1 MFQILN
7 DRRLQV
13 IFYGG
18 LLVFTFFTI
27 RGLEH
32 RLVFAPSSEWARD
45 LPASATELIFKSPET
60 ITSYKTLNLSETIT
74 SYKTLNLSA
83 AWFPVKG
90 ADRVIVYCH
99 GNAGNVS
106 HRFAV
111 AEFLQSQGWP
121 VLLFDYR
128 GYGKSEGA
136 PDRWGLLSDT
146 RQAIFEA
153 QSLAGTDNVI
163 LYGRSLGAFA
173 ATQCARWASALIL
186 DSPFLSLEEM
196 AKSRGLG
203 WVPSWLKKYHF
214 KNEGFIESV
223 KCPTLILH
231 GSADQIVPFQQ
242 GKRLAELNPEFT
254 EFVEIPGGRHND
266 SRRKGPALEA
276 LKSFINGH

>member
-7 DRRLQV
+7 DRRLRV
-13 IFYGG
+13 IFFVG
-18 LLVFTFFTI
+18 LLVSTFFTI

-45 LPASATELIFKSPET
+45 LPASATELIFTAPEKWRQPY
-60 ITSYKTLNLSETIT
+60 S
-74 SYKTLNLSA
+74 KTLNLSA
-83 AWFPVKG
+83 AWFPVED

-99 GNAGNVS
+99 GNAGNIS

-111 AEFLQSQGWP
+111 AEFFQSLGWP

-128 GYGKSEGA
+128 GYGKSEGT
-136 PDRWGLLSDT
+136 PDRGIQTDT
-146 RQAIFEA
+146 LQAIFEA

-163 LYGRSLGAFA
+163 LYGRSLGAFPA
-173 ATQCARWASALIL
+173 IQCAEWASALIL

-196 AKSRGLG
+196 AKSRGFG

-231 GSADQIVPFQQ
+231 GSADQIVPFQH
-242 GKRLAELNPEFT
+242 GKRLAELNPEVT
-254 EFVEIPGGRHND
+254 EFFEIPGGRHND
-266 SRRKGPALEA
+266 SRRKGIALEA
-276 LKSFINGH
+276 LKTFINEH